1 MLYGC
6 ADPDALMPWCCW
18 IMAYLCFK
26 KKGKS
31 LQRCYK
37 PKIHNFSVQPIRVLL
52 IYFTV
57 LFLGFQIFNFSDFR
71 AVAVFYF
78 LDRAVVDVMVAA
90 PSHNSLPF
98 TPAQQQPEWIELSKC
113 TDDEHWNHPVRHFQT
128 SILQSQEPPCL
139 HRVIIML
146 KSWYSVL
153 IVCCDYS

>member
-1 MLYGC
+1 MRPVDFKQ
-6 ADPDALMPWCCW
+6 AVTIFFNALWLRWSWCFN
-18 IMAYLCFK
+18 ALVLLNHGVPLFL

-128 SILQSQEPPCL
+128 SILQSRN
-139 HRVIIML
+139 HH
-146 KSWYSVL
+146 
-153 IVCCDYS
+153 VCTESLLC